1 MVWPEASVVKVLRR
15 PGQPPDPPWL
25 RCIQRTKL
33 GKPFGTR
40 RNPLVTHEWVMRHER
55 FKIEPG
61 IERGTGPSGIRME
74 TASSRIRLRSF
85 TASRRRSPRRL
96 RAAEYSDQSAKRVLT
111 SSVDQVESKF
121 GCIHQDAGI
130 DEPMTSLPQSD
141 VHLGPR
147 ISSPITVDFMTELA
161 VSNPSF
167 TDSVQHTVRPVI
179 PYRRREYDLSIMK
192 ASRRHKHR

>member
-1 MVWPEASVVKVLRR
+1 MRVTTIIMNGYSGAHSRRRGFVWIDVLANKRHHIALDNTRRHEYGELRMVWPEASVVKVLRR

-96 RAAEYSDQSAKRVLT
+96 RAAEYSDQSAKRVHT
-111 SSVDQVESKF
+111 SSVDRADSKS
-121 GCIHQDAGI
+121 GCIPIRTLDS
-130 DEPMTSLPQSD
+130 TSQCL
-141 VHLGPR
+141 
-147 ISSPITVDFMTELA
+147 
-161 VSNPSF
+161 
-167 TDSVQHTVRPVI
+167 
-179 PYRRREYDLSIMK
+179 LS
-192 ASRRHKHR
+192 